1 MIEPVFEEDGVCYSL
16 SLLYN
21 TPTNYVR
28 LINLAFWFGFKK
40 MGVTGETIKVIFKT
54 QEEAILFKQMVDDG
68 ITP

>member
-21 TPTNYVR
+21 TPTNNVR
-28 LINLAFWFGFKK
+28 LIDLASWFGFKR
-40 MGVTGETIKVIFKT
+40 MGVTEETIKIIFKT